1 MFCKIIKFG
10 TLAYVAVSFFTG
22 CATTNKSTAIVG
34 SLGAVARDS
43 NAFRTVVHEHLWEP
57 VYTENQNHNS
67 NYGVYTYVLLNQ
79 DLQNDEASER
89 YKLLVS
95 AIQSSTSLHIKN
107 DTTSSETN
115 MFLLPYQKDKS
126 LNTTLSKKML
136 NIFAKVTKSEKLRQL
151 LVSRPGPFMISTPL
165 PLSKLKGNSDIPI
178 LYVDMST
185 VNNTAIKEIVAA
197 YKMKLVIAPISTEE
211 EFKSIRLTI
220 LNLILNG
227 NDCISIVKTAYAE
240 LK

>member
-1 MFCKIIKFG
+1 
-10 TLAYVAVSFFTG
+10 
-22 CATTNKSTAIVG
+22 
-34 SLGAVARDS
+34 
-43 NAFRTVVHEHLWEP
+43 
-57 VYTENQNHNS
+57 
-67 NYGVYTYVLLNQ
+67 VLLNQ